1 MLKEKYIKS
10 LRQVETNF
18 PFCFAAKIAFLMFF
32 SFLSFFGKIDGNG
45 ATFFPPRGS
54 FNKSFPRKTSNDSLR
69 VQSDFRYK
77 RSESFD
83 LKKRNL
89 FLE

>member
-1 MLKEKYIKS
+1 
-10 LRQVETNF
+10 
-18 PFCFAAKIAFLMFF
+18 
-32 SFLSFFGKIDGNG
+32 
-45 ATFFPPRGS
+45 
-54 FNKSFPRKTSNDSLR
+54 LR

-89 FLE
+89 FLEWLALKFSEMVDKFFVVRIKVINYLLKSYFDTFRDLPTGLLRIGFILIKIIYFYIYLKRTLNF